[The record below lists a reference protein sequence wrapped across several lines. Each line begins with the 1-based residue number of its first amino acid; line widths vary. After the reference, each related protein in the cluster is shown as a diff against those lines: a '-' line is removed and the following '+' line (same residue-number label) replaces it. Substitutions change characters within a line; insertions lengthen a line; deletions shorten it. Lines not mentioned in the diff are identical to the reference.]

1 MYRTIL
7 FLGVIGVAAI
17 TPIVISNLRDGKGT
31 ALIDRLWKPS
41 NNSNTE
47 APQEPL
53 LAEVSQGRLS
63 DPLIASLL
71 KPPIQP
77 KSPVVQPVVTPLPE
91 ILRFDLTPSFITH
104 RWPRVSSNLP
114 DLNYHGMRVPVM
126 TGTGPADLHGS
137 ASYFFN
143 RSHQLE
149 RIELHGYTDDPEPVI
164 QFVTSTYRLKEYA
177 ANGQR
182 LFLSYYKG
190 QPLSMLRARRAEFGK
205 DNDIEVILEINAPIE
220 GAVLSEESLNDL
232 TTLREA
238 NLL

>member
-7 FLGVIGVAAI
+7 FLGVIGVAAV
-17 TPIVISNLRDGKGT
+17 TPIVMSQLRDGKGT
-31 ALIDRLWKPS
+31 ALMDRLWKPS
-41 NNSNTE
+41 NNSKTQT
-47 APQEPL
+47 PSDPL
-53 LAEVSQGRLS
+53 LSDVSQGRLN

-77 KSPVVQPVVTPLPE
+77 KSKVVQPVVTPIPD
-91 ILRFDLTPSFITH
+91 ILRFDLTPSFITQ

-114 DLNYHGMRVPVM
+114 DLDYHGLRVPVM
-126 TGTGPADLHGS
+126 TGTRPEDLHGS

-149 RIELHGYTDDPEPVI
+149 RIKLHGYTDDPEPVI

-190 QPLSMLRARRAEFGK
+190 QPLSMLRIRRAEFGK
-205 DNDIEVILEINAPIE
+205 DNNIEVILEINAPIE
-220 GAVLSEESLNDL
+220 GAVLSDDSLNEL
-232 TTLREA
+232 TSLREA